1 MLCSVYGCSNLS
13 EEGVKTGPEKIHFFT
28 FPKREKSPKRFKK
41 WSDFCK
47 RKNFVPGKSAVIC
60 SKHFNENDLN
70 QSDLLR
76 QKLMPNSKV
85 LVHLNAGV
93 FPTIFSQQGS
103 NQTLNHSQRSSRTK
117 LQNMVNSVTAKTSTP
132 KKNNNS
138 CNNIETYISESE
150 SVDGSFDSASTSTI
164 KSK

>member
-1 MLCSVYGCSNLS
+1 MVVLIIMKKVLKQAQKKYIILHFLKEKNLLNDLKNGVISV
-13 EEGVKTGPEKIHFFT
+13 KEK
-28 FPKREKSPKRFKK
+28 K
-41 WSDFCK
+41 
-47 RKNFVPGKSAVIC
+47 FVSGKSAVMC
-60 SKHFNENDLN
+60 SKHFNKNDLN

-103 NQTLNHSQRSSRTK
+103 NQTLNRSQRSSRKK

-138 CNNIETYISESE
+138 CNNIETYIYQN
-150 SVDGSFDSASTSTI
+150 VNL
-164 KSK
+164 